1 MDSPLSD
8 ANSPLDHYQNNW
20 ILPEE
25 FIVSSQPSLFLLDME
40 KEKTQGLEKVLKK
53 PERERVEK
61 IEKAVVLE
69 NEQGLH
75 LKKATKH
82 VEKGKAVLK
91 KASRQV
97 AKVKTAK
104 IIKGLVSDEEKAP
117 KKVYEET
124 LTAEVEKEK
133 IKEEENI
140 VAGTSMEQ
148 LKSCLKNIVEMDES
162 ALKALC
168 KQKGIL
174 PKGRSTMKHK
184 YAFLLLRDAMMQ
196 I

>member
-1 MDSPLSD
+1 MDSSVSD
-8 ANSPLDHYQNNW
+8 NNSPLDHCQNNW

-25 FIVSSQPSLFLLDME
+25 FIVTSQPSLFLLDME

-53 PERERVEK
+53 PERETVEK
-61 IEKAVVLE
+61 IEKAVALE
-69 NEQGLH
+69 KEQGLH

-104 IIKGLVSDEEKAP
+104 INKGLVSGEEKAP
-117 KKVYEET
+117 KKVNEET
-124 LTAEVEKEK
+124 LTAEVENEK
-133 IKEEENI
+133 IKEEENM